1 MEVALCSNCFHD
13 EGLRLDA
20 ERIGIEINSA
30 CPNCGSDTG
39 RKLDK
44 EVIAALAHRFFVW
57 GTLHRCEYGA
67 APRVQFNQHQTT
79 SIDTSPWFEEDIK
92 LIGRTIGVGFFSY
105 GPRLW
110 MI

>member
-57 GTLHRCEYGA
+57 GTLIA
-67 APRVQFNQHQTT
+67 ASMAQHHVCSSISTRPQASTPRRGSKRTLN
-79 SIDTSPWFEEDIK
+79 SSA
-92 LIGRTIGVGFFSY
+92 GR
-105 GPRLW
+105 
-110 MI
+110 